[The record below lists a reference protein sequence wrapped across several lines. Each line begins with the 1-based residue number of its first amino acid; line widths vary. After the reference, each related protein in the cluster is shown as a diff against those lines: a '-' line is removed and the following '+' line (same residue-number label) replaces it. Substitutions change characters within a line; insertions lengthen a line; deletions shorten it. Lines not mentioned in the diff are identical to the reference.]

1 MYIFFNNII
10 LKLTLTLSFSC
21 TFYCDHTF
29 FRFTFYAENY
39 CMSEDDLQISKRA
52 GPPREGSDPGEKK
65 NETPSK
71 AGPAKKN
78 NVYTKLVKVIPLQ
91 AWTGPEVSRRWKLLY
106 FKTIGT
112 LRW

>member
-65 NETPSK
+65 K
-71 AGPAKKN
+71 
-78 NVYTKLVKVIPLQ
+78 
-91 AWTGPEVSRRWKLLY
+91 
-106 FKTIGT
+106 
-112 LRW
+112 